1 MMKHAKI
8 RSLSGALLLAGLV
21 SAAVAAE
28 TDRQRTIVFTEDR
41 GQHYMTSKTYRLNHV
56 KAHDLMPYVL
66 GAVKRFDSQSDV
78 QSLDYLGKE
87 QYLVVSTSD
96 TLLPYIDDM
105 IAKLDYPSAKV
116 DENGIGIEGDGIYRW
131 VYCPLFR
138 SSENMR
144 EVLSL
149 AFRPGGY
156 GSGASF
162 FDAPTNMFYWKSSKS
177 QGEEYL
183 KFLKAIDRPVPQM
196 TVTLNVY
203 MVSDNDFRELGID
216 YVAWKNGPGAE
227 LFATGFDFTDF
238 DSLSKIRDFT
248 SILSEGPLSA
258 ATGWGGIMVA
268 PNFDATFLRML
279 AQKGKAYTAG
289 SAAITVVN
297 DFTSPAATG
306 WDDASYRFKFVPQFQ
321 NIRKDEEQTT
331 TIEAVDGAEYAF
343 YLSMPVICFGEDPAD
358 RALTL
363 MCEWNLAVNS
373 LVETDDLGVT
383 TIDSNTFGSMLTL
396 ENRAEKLIAS
406 FDKEIEVEQY
416 NGMPFFGDIP
426 VLKYLFGAESR
437 VKSKMKIFVTMKA
450 EAVENGSVVPP
461 AAGEVIEAAKLA
473 AVK

>member
-1 MMKHAKI
+1 
-8 RSLSGALLLAGLV
+8 
-21 SAAVAAE
+21 
-28 TDRQRTIVFTEDR
+28 
-41 GQHYMTSKTYRLNHV
+41 
-56 KAHDLMPYVL
+56 
-66 GAVKRFDSQSDV
+66 
-78 QSLDYLGKE
+78 
-87 QYLVVSTSD
+87 
-96 TLLPYIDDM
+96 
-105 IAKLDYPSAKV
+105 
-116 DENGIGIEGDGIYRW
+116 
-131 VYCPLFR
+131 
-138 SSENMR
+138 
-144 EVLSL
+144 
-149 AFRPGGY
+149 
-156 GSGASF
+156 
-162 FDAPTNMFYWKSSKS
+162 
-177 QGEEYL
+177 
-183 KFLKAIDRPVPQM
+183 
-196 TVTLNVY
+196 
-203 MVSDNDFRELGID
+203 
-216 YVAWKNGPGAE
+216 
-227 LFATGFDFTDF
+227 
-238 DSLSKIRDFT
+238 
-248 SILSEGPLSA
+248 
-258 ATGWGGIMVA
+258 MVA

-437 VKSKMKIFVTMKA
+437 VKSTMKIFVTMKA